1 MQEDQGG
8 LILIDAAKPK
18 ALGDAAD
25 GHGPHGRDTSR
36 NNATVQILELFSVN
50 AASAAHEY
58 G

>member
-1 MQEDQGG
+1 MGEESGCGSG
-8 LILIDAAKPK
+8 LAR

-36 NNATVQILELFSVN
+36 NNATIWILELFSVK